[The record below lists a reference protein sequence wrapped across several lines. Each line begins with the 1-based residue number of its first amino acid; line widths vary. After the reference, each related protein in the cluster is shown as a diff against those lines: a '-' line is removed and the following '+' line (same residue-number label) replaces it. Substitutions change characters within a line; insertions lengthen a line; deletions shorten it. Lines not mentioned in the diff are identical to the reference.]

1 MAKLPQYQRQVIER
15 QSSAGAAPV
24 DTSMAQALGQA
35 AQGLGAFAKAQ
46 QVMIQREARDYT
58 LNSQNQTAVGLTAEK
73 ERLSSES
80 ASGKEYLDGVKTY
93 IDTQR
98 SIAME
103 KAPSE
108 RAANSVKEYYDSLE
122 ANEIQRAIPVAAKMT
137 AQQTASAIKTNLNI
151 LTNQTY
157 RDPTSYQQNLEQ
169 GTKTIL
175 ESDLDEN
182 LKNKAVAEY
191 TNQLNVQRVQG
202 ITTLDPKSALN
213 ALQSGQYDE
222 TLTPQQLTS
231 LTESAERQ
239 VAAEERQR
247 EIDAKTRIS
256 EAQKVESAK
265 NAVLQSELEIGISRG
280 EAGYAEVERAF
291 EAGVITPAKRTQL
304 TLSIDKRVEAQE
316 KLNIGIA
323 GVSAAIN
330 GGQPLDY
337 TNTDHQKA
345 VDAYFGAMPDK
356 SIGSIVTVVSST
368 KVIPT
373 QVKTA
378 LNSNLRGNTEQRV
391 EAANTLA
398 ILNENAPEVVASLP
412 ADTKAMGIG
421 ISRLVAAGVDPGR
434 ASDLVFNSVYN
445 TTKEQKEV
453 LKTQLTQKD
462 MVSKKRSGFTKSI
475 NKISDSFFSPKRT
488 PSMNAMEAEFNTAVN
503 DYYLLTHD
511 VDTAIEL
518 ASTDVS
524 KVWGTTWVDGK
535 ERVMKY
541 APEKIYG
548 NGKKSEWIY
557 KQLGSEL
564 SEIGVTGKY
573 TLQADA
579 TTAREDRPSYMIMT
593 ESDGIMIPL
602 MIDGQIQ
609 RYTPDF
615 SITEDAKLLEQQK
628 VESIEKA
635 RNQEAI
641 LKGYGG
647 KFPEPKYGSYGYE
660 VSNAN

>member
-1 MAKLPQYQRQVIER
+1 MKLPQYRRQVVE
-15 QSSAGAAPV
+15 QEFSPGSAPV
-24 DTSMAQALGQA
+24 DRSMSQALGQA
-35 AQGLGAFAKAQ
+35 AQGLSQFAKAQ
-46 QVMIQREARDYT
+46 DVMMRREARDYT
-58 LNSQNQTAVGLTAEK
+58 LETQNSTAVGLTAEK
-73 ERLSSES
+73 DRLSNES

-93 IDTQR
+93 IDSQR
-98 SIAME
+98 QIAME

-122 ANEIQRAIPVAAKMT
+122 ASELQRAIPVASQMT
-137 AQQTASAIKTNLNI
+137 AKKTANAIKTNINI
-151 LTNQTY
+151 LTNQVY

-169 GTKTIL
+169 GIKTIE
-175 ESDLDEN
+175 ESDLDES
-182 LKNKAVAEY
+182 LKPAAIAEY
-191 TNQLNVQRVQG
+191 KNQLNVQRVQG
-202 ITTLDPKSALN
+202 MTTVYPSTALKG
-213 ALQSGQYDE
+213 LESGQFDDL
-222 TLTPQQLTS
+222 LTPQQLTS
-231 LTESAERQ
+231 LTESARRQ
-239 VAAEERQR
+239 VAAEEKQR
-247 EIDAKTRIS
+247 EIDAKSRQA
-256 EAQKVESAK
+256 ELEKQESAS
-265 NAVLQSELEIGISRG
+265 NAVLQSELEIGIARG
-280 EAGYAEVERAF
+280 QAGYAEVERAF

-304 TLSIDKRVEAQE
+304 TLAIDKRVEAQN
-316 KLNIGIA
+316 KLNLGIA

-337 TNTDHQKA
+337 TNADHQKA
-345 VDAYFGAMPDK
+345 VDAYYEAMPDK
-356 SIGSIVTVVSST
+356 SVGSVLTVVSLT
-368 KVIPT
+368 KVIPS
-373 QVKTA
+373 QVETS
-378 LNSNLRGNTEQRV
+378 LNANLRGNPEQRV

-398 ILNENAPEVVASLP
+398 ILNASAPEVVASLP

-434 ASDLVFNSVYN
+434 ASELMFNSVYN

-453 LKTQLTQKD
+453 LKTKLTQKD
-462 MVSKKRSGFTKSI
+462 MTNKKANGFKKSVG
-475 NKISDSFFSPKRT
+475 KISDSFFSPKRT

-511 VDTAIEL
+511 INSAMEL

-573 TLQADA
+573 TLQSDA

-593 ESDGIMIPL
+593 EQDGVMMPL

-615 SITEDAKLLEQQK
+615 SITEDAKLLEKQK
-628 VESIEKA
+628 AESLEKA
-635 RNQEAI
+635 RQQEAI